1 MSVVVDCDGDYY
13 PYYHING
20 QFHCGCHCYKFPA
33 WSHTTPPPTFRPS
46 DLNCWCL
53 HLDGRHWQGQ
63 PTNPSS
69 WGDLSVCQSAI
80 IKEFPV
86 WRQHVALKWPGQ
98 SVRVTSYLRMYWELW
113 QLGHVWV
120 GDNPDLGEQPD
131 RTVSLLHWEGP
142 DQLSSAFVLL
152 ILPDWSWYV
161 SLSLWRCQTDENKK
175 VWNKSTLKF
184 NLPKYKSFFLSI
196 S

>member
-1 MSVVVDCDGDYY
+1 MLVVVDCDGDYY

-20 QFHCGCHCYKFPA
+20 QSHCGCHCYKFPA
-33 WSHTTPPPTFRPS
+33 WSHTTPPPTFRPT

-86 WRQHVALKWPGQ
+86 WRQHAALKWPGQ

-131 RTVSLLHWEGP
+131 RTVSLLHWEG
-142 DQLSSAFVLL
+142 DQLSSAFVLGHTGPDMFHFLCEGVKQIKKIKKFGINLLWNL
-152 ILPDWSWYV
+152 IFQNIKAL
-161 SLSLWRCQTDENKK
+161 
-175 VWNKSTLKF
+175 
-184 NLPKYKSFFLSI
+184 FLSI
-196 S
+196 F